1 MNVEISEII
10 FFGQPG
16 LTGSEDEGRINSSEP
31 PNSPTDYEN
40 QMEIEELLTNYNIDC
55 TNKYVDVSDKSR
67 ETRELIEKYEINVA
81 HTWVL
86 LVFNN
91 GEFEKYENESLFFKR
106 LNSIYKDNDE

>member
-16 LTGSEDEGRINSSEP
+16 LTGSEDEGRTYSSEP
-31 PNSPTDYEN
+31 PNPPKDYEN
-40 QMEIEELLTNYNIDC
+40 QMEIEELLKNRNIDC
-55 TNKYVDVSDKSR
+55 PIKYVDVSNNSR
-67 ETRELIEKYEINVA
+67 ETRELVEKYIISGA
-81 HTWVL
+81 HTWV

-106 LNSIYKDNDE
+106 LDSI